1 MPGCLPETTVPV
13 EATPAGF
20 DELEERPLAR
30 SVPRRAL
37 GSHAAP
43 EAKLEGVRLASVCAF
58 SEALIQLLALAVMA
72 ENVDAVDLRV
82 PVTVEPGVERDR
94 RRNGSNRRE
103 T

>member
-1 MPGCLPETTVPV
+1 M
-13 EATPAGF
+13 
-20 DELEERPLAR
+20 
-30 SVPRRAL
+30 RRRKQN
-37 GSHAAP
+37 SR
-43 EAKLEGVRLASVCAF
+43 EFASRASAAF

-82 PVTVEPGVERDR
+82 PVTVEPGVEGDR